1 MIKQKQKNGNKKEEW
16 RKIQASFNFFV
27 IKKYYSNQLISN
39 KTNAINKPSSFTSSL
54 YKKKI
59 KLKIK
64 TSSKYNFKPN
74 KSKMK
79 SLFGGRFLDEELLK
93 YSLFEEEE
101 KFSVF

>member
-1 MIKQKQKNGNKKEEW
+1 MVIKRKNGEKSKLPL
-16 RKIQASFNFFV
+16 IFFV

-101 KFSVF
+101 NFSVF